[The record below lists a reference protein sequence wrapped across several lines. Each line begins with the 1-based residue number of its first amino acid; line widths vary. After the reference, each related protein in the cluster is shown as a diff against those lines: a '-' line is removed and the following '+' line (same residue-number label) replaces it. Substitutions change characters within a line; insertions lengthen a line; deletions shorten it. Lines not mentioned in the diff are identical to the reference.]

1 MLWLKDMK
9 QDAAHIHETKQDTD
23 DKPKQLSMWP
33 EEKNIQQTM
42 FKKHLLLKREEGE
55 KCDASFLTVLH
66 GLSKSKSHL

>member
-55 KCDASFLTVLH
+55 KRDASF
-66 GLSKSKSHL
+66 